1 VCEDETTTSW
11 SARRPRHVTTGVSH
25 PTSTNNCSIV
35 SRPNAQ
41 SAERVMTSD
50 KIALVQE
57 SFQKVPTRADQAAEI
72 FTSISLP
79 WIPS

>member
-1 VCEDETTTSW
+1 
-11 SARRPRHVTTGVSH
+11 
-25 PTSTNNCSIV
+25 
-35 SRPNAQ
+35 
-41 SAERVMTSD
+41 MTSD

-79 WIPS
+79 WIPVEELISRGYASAGEKTHADDRDRCQRAEDS